1 MFGENGS
8 LPITGSALLMVI
20 LYALISLFVTGP
32 LVGER
37 MVEKLDWGAQ
47 CARNI
52 RAELEAIEPPILS
65 TPKLGCNEAFG
76 WMFGREGAQF
86 CNRHGNM
93 FSDNPVNRMLE
104 SAENAQRAAQ
114 QQRMNFAASRAGS
127 RCECAVTT
135 TLESRRIPFALH
147 AGSARLITPSSV
159 RLLESDLVSSLNT
172 PACAMRG

>member
-8 LPITGSALLMVI
+8 LPITGGVLLAAA
-20 LYALISLFVTGP
+20 LYAGISLFVTGP

-37 MVEKLDWGAQ
+37 MVAKLDWGAQ
-47 CARNI
+47 CARQI
-52 RAELEAIEPPILS
+52 RAEVEAIEPPILS
-65 TPKLGCNEAFG
+65 TPKLGCNE
-76 WMFGREGAQF
+76 MFGFMFGAEGAQF

-93 FSDNPVNRMLE
+93 FSDNPVNRMME
-104 SAENAQRAAQ
+104 GADNAQREAQ
-114 QQRMNFAASRAGS
+114 QRRMDYAASRAGS

-135 TLESRRIPFALH
+135 TLETRRTSFALL
-147 AGSARLITPSSV
+147 AGSARLITPPSI